1 MKKLVS
7 MMLAVL
13 LACLLPLAG
22 MAEKTGLPDL
32 TGRWSDPAFD
42 RANIEIMRDFEA
54 WSGDLMGEKA
64 SGQYIICITWSNSAN
79 SFDSYRMVAR
89 EDGGGIAYDNGL
101 YIRFNAEDGKEG
113 GKTELL
119 EEHGKGRFTPTDGGT
134 LKWEDSYLPAA
145 AEMKLTR
152 DTVQA
157 PSAQELADGYFRA
170 VAAAEDGIAGAGLK
184 RAKAVYDVYS
194 FCFENALWLVDT
206 DELGKNMLAARELL
220 SKEELAAFDA
230 NEPAVT
236 AEALRLLKEEEN
248 LDGDYHDAGVAGTME
263 VLRED
268 PAVRS
273 SVSFFLACVITLENI
288 GEP

>member
-32 TGRWSDPAFD
+32 TGRWSD
-42 RANIEIMRDFEA
+42 
-54 WSGDLMGEKA
+54 
-64 SGQYIICITWSNSAN
+64 
-79 SFDSYRMVAR
+79 
-89 EDGGGIAYDNGL
+89 
-101 YIRFNAEDGKEG
+101 
-113 GKTELL
+113 
-119 EEHGKGRFTPTDGGT
+119 
-134 LKWEDSYLPAA
+134 
-145 AEMKLTR
+145 
-152 DTVQA
+152 TVQA

-170 VAAAEDGIAGAGLK
+170 VAAAEDGTAGAGLK